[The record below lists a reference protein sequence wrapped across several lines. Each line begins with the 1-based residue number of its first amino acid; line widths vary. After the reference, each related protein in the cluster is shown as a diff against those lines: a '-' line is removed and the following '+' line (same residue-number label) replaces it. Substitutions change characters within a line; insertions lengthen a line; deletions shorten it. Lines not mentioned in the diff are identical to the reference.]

1 MKKMITRGEYL
12 AAKAIVDK
20 YEAQQII
27 DAERIKNGDV
37 NLFSDDINL
46 SVRVRNI
53 LREYNERVP
62 FLKESNIDCEELIY
76 ASDVARAIL
85 KDGRVYYGRDGMMYH
100 TFLIYM
106 RGLGRKSHDEL
117 MKYVSPFL

>member
-20 YEAQQII
+20 YEAQQVV

-46 SVRVRNI
+46 SVRVRNAI
-53 LREYNERVP
+53 RRYNEFPGDV
-62 FLKESNIDCEELIY
+62 IIY
-76 ASDVARAIL
+76 ASDVARNIL
-85 KDGRVYYGRDGMMYH
+85 KDGGVETYKGRNYY
-100 TFLIYM
+100 TFLLKFRNI
-106 RGLGRKSHDEL
+106 GRKSHDEL